1 MPEVRAQVS
10 TMYHIV
16 PGVRGVHHRMDI
28 LAESELPMSLFFS
41 LFCFFPLIPFV
52 FSTTV
57 MCWLL
62 DCSAVYYETRTRL
75 HEKPLLFISLK
86 SPILE

>member
-16 PGVRGVHHRMDI
+16 PGVRGVHHRIDI

-41 LFCFFPLIPFV
+41 LFCFFQLIPFV
-52 FSTTV
+52 I
-57 MCWLL
+57 
-62 DCSAVYYETRTRL
+62 Y
-75 HEKPLLFISLK
+75 
-86 SPILE
+86 